1 MFIRQFYVPGIAHT
15 SYLVGAKDT
24 CAIVDPKRDVHDYLV
39 AAGDMGTKITHI
51 LETHLHAD
59 FVSGHMELEQA
70 TDATIYAP
78 QAGSCEFDHV
88 AVAQGDAF
96 DIGDMH
102 FDVLDTPGHTPDC
115 LCYVV
120 ADKARGDQPAAVFTG
135 DTLFVGDVG
144 RPDLFPGRGEEL
156 ASELYDSLRE
166 KVLKLPD
173 FCEVYPAHGAGSL
186 CGRAMAEKRWST
198 IGYERRFNQALQHET
213 RKAFIESLLTGMP
226 TAPDHFSRCSEVNR
240 KGPAL
245 VGTMAEVRQ
254 VSPQEMRSL
263 VDQGH
268 LVLDTRR
275 PASFGGGHI
284 PGSYNIIGAGNFPT
298 FSGWLLPP
306 DKPLLLV
313 TDRGA
318 DIASLVTQLRRVG
331 LDRVVG
337 YLEGSFQAWANAGMP
352 IESIPQMSVHEL
364 KRLCD
369 SGERL
374 TILDVRAQS
383 EWDAGHIEGATHMP
397 FPDTRTRY
405 AEIGKN
411 GTVALVCRTGA
422 RSSIAASIL
431 RQRDIENLAVV
442 VGGMVAWAAAGYGP
456 ECAICTLPHGPRITQ

>member
-24 CAIVDPKRDVHDYLV
+24 CATVDPKRDVQDYLV
-39 AAGDMGTKITHI
+39 AARGMGMSITHI

-59 FVSGHMELEQA
+59 FVSGHLELQQA
-70 TDATIYAP
+70 TGAPIYAP
-78 QAGSCEFDHV
+78 KAGSCEFDHV
-88 AVAQGDAF
+88 AVAQGEGF

-102 FDVLDTPGHTPDC
+102 LDVLDTPGHTPDC
-115 LCYVV
+115 VCYVV
-120 ADKARGDQPAAVFTG
+120 TDKARGDQPVAVFTG

-156 ASELYDSLRE
+156 ASELYDNLRE
-166 KVLKLPD
+166 KVMKLPD

-186 CGRAMAEKRWST
+186 CGRAMSEKRWST

-213 RKAFIESLLTGMP
+213 RETFIESLLNGMP

-240 KGPAL
+240 KGPAPVNEMPEARRL
-245 VGTMAEVRQ
+245 
-254 VSPQEMRSL
+254 SPQEMRSL
-263 VDQGH
+263 IEQGNI
-268 LVLDTRR
+268 VLDTRR
-275 PASFGGGHI
+275 PAGFGGGHI

-306 DKPLLLV
+306 DTPLLLV
-313 TDRGA
+313 TETGA
-318 DIASLVTQLRRVG
+318 DVASLVTQLRRVG
-331 LDRVVG
+331 LDDVGG
-337 YLEGSFQAWANAGMP
+337 YLEGGIQAWGSAGMP

-374 TILDVRAQS
+374 TILDVRAES

-405 AEIGKN
+405 TEIGEN

-456 ECAICTLPHGPRITQ
+456 ECATCTLLHGPRITQ